1 MLFFRNTRAMCEHIV
16 KVENAT
22 KTNKT
27 VTRDRHGI
35 SNQKEEK
42 NNARSER
49 LRSGA
54 KTGSTTTAT
63 TAKTPTRRR
72 GTSNSIHDP
81 AECRVQLFERNEF
94 QVCTG

>member
-22 KTNKT
+22 KTNKSEKADD
-27 VTRDRHGI
+27 VKRDRHGI
-35 SNQKEEK
+35 D
-42 NNARSER
+42 NARSER

-54 KTGSTTTAT
+54 KTDSTTTTTT

-81 AECRVQLFERNEF
+81 GECRVQLFERNEF